1 MIIVRESV
9 LRERGMDVS
18 EQKQLE
24 PKIERLE
31 KEIST
36 LKAELEN
43 RQKLDEQLCQAQ
55 KMEAVASLSSGIAHD
70 FNNILQ
76 CILGYTELALT
87 NKSEENPDFKI
98 LKQIESIIKKGSDL
112 TDQFLAF
119 GRNINPQFTPLNLNP
134 IVREVQKLLRRT
146 IPKMIE
152 IELKL
157 ADDLKN
163 ISAHAGQCEQ
173 VLLNL
178 CINAKDA
185 MPEGGKL
192 ILKTENIHMSGNHSR
207 TLQNLEPGDYVCL
220 TVTDNGRGMPQK
232 TLNHIYEPFF
242 TTKAKGEGTG
252 LGLSMVYAIVKNHGG
267 DIKCESKIGK
277 GTTFRIFF
285 PDSHIHGGPAVSMSQ
300 KNAAKSFQGK
310 ETILV
315 IEDEADILTICQE
328 LLQKHGY
335 TVLTANSGEEGIEAY
350 SQNAV
355 DLVLLD
361 VGMPGIG
368 GKKCLQKLRAIDQN
382 VKVIIVSGYYLDGP
396 IRETMNLGPQD
407 FLAKPYRLDVFLK
420 TIRNVLDGTAKNSQ

>member
-1 MIIVRESV
+1 
-9 LRERGMDVS
+9 MDLA
-18 EQKQLE
+18 EQRQLE

-31 KEIST
+31 KEIRT
-36 LKAELEN
+36 LKTELDS
-43 RQKLDEQLCQAQ
+43 RQKLDEQFCQAQ
-55 KMEAVASLSSGIAHD
+55 KMEAVASLSGGIAHD

-76 CILGYTELALT
+76 CILGFTELALT

-112 TDQFLAF
+112 TEQFLAF
-119 GRNINPQFTPLNLNP
+119 GRDINPQITPLNFNS
-134 IVREVQKLLRRT
+134 IVTEVQNLLRRT

-152 IELKL
+152 IELEL

-163 ISAHAGQCEQ
+163 INAHAGQCEQ

-185 MPEGGKL
+185 MAEGGKL
-192 ILKTENIHMSGNHSR
+192 ILKTKNIPLKDNHSQ
-207 TLQNLEPGDYVCL
+207 TLLNLPPRDYVCL
-220 TVTDNGRGMPQK
+220 TVSDNGRGMTKK
-232 TLNHIYEPFF
+232 TLDHIYEPFF

-267 DIKCESKIGK
+267 HIECHSKKDK
-277 GTTFRIFF
+277 GTTFRIYF
-285 PDSHIHGGPAVSMSQ
+285 PVIHILEGPAESMSQ
-300 KNAAKSFQGK
+300 KNAAKSYRGN

-315 IEDEADILTICQE
+315 VEDEADILAICQE
-328 LLQKHGY
+328 LLQKNDY
-335 TVLTANSGEEGIEAY
+335 TVLTASSGEEGIETYA
-350 SQNAV
+350 QNAV

-368 GKKCLQKLRAIDQN
+368 GQKCLQELLAIDPKA
-382 VKVIIVSGYYLDGP
+382 KVIIASGYPLNGQ
-396 IRETMNLGPQD
+396 IREAMNLGSQA

-420 TIRNVLDGTAKNSQ
+420 TIRNVLDGALKK